1 MQPCD
6 VEIFRPLKR
15 AWQEAVNEHTQETT
29 KLITKVNFAPIFLK
43 AYIKSKNSTTI
54 KNAFE
59 RSGLYP
65 FEANSVNH
73 TKCMQNRHKSVKH
86 SDEDNTESINHQ
98 ESENE
103 KLLFSIWKNEKE
115 LLSCDTMSTVNEFKN
130 TSTAVCSCDDFLI
143 ESKDNMEND
152 VSIENNVGIENDV
165 SIENDFGIENAVSIE
180 NDVGIENVKMML
192 ALKMIP
198 QVIIELVNITSETDF
213 SSLDLSQVEVMEIE
227 VETSMEVDIG
237 ASKPEMSSL
246 LTPERETSQIC
257 SQSMDKE
264 TYQKILSEHLHF
276 PRIEAS
282 KKKAN
287 NREPNISSITSEEWR
302 VQQEHKMKKKNE
314 EQEAKEKRKIERENK
329 RKIKE
334 EQAEKKKNERQ
345 IKQEVIE
352 KTSKESE
359 AVVEKNTRK
368 KSLAKTA
375 SKVSSKA
382 ATRASSKASS
392 KATPIARS
400 KASSKATSI
409 ARSKATIK
417 TIPKKK
423 SKVLCD
429 ITNKGKKE
437 DCRSYIDKS

>member
-1 MQPCD
+1 
-6 VEIFRPLKR
+6 
-15 AWQEAVNEHTQETT
+15 
-29 KLITKVNFAPIFLK
+29 
-43 AYIKSKNSTTI
+43 
-54 KNAFE
+54 
-59 RSGLYP
+59 
-65 FEANSVNH
+65 
-73 TKCMQNRHKSVKH
+73 
-86 SDEDNTESINHQ
+86 
-98 ESENE
+98 
-103 KLLFSIWKNEKE
+103 
-115 LLSCDTMSTVNEFKN
+115 MSAVNEFKN

-165 SIENDFGIENAVSIE
+165 SIENDVGIENAVSIE
-180 NDVGIENVKMML
+180 NDVGIENDVSIENNFNINELTLSEEIVTTK
-192 ALKMIP
+192 ANESSIQESP
-198 QVIIELVNITSETDF
+198 QVIIELVNITSETNF
-213 SSLDLSQVEVMEIE
+213 SSLDLSHLS

-237 ASKPEMSSL
+237 ASKTEMSSL

-257 SQSMDKE
+257 SQSIDKE
-264 TYQKILSEHLHF
+264 TYQKIL
-276 PRIEAS
+276 
-282 KKKAN
+282 K
-287 NREPNISSITSEEWR
+287 
-302 VQQEHKMKKKNE
+302 
-314 EQEAKEKRKIERENK
+314 
-329 RKIKE
+329 

-359 AVVEKNTRK
+359 AVVEKNTRE

-375 SKVSSKA
+375 SKASSKA
-382 ATRASSKASS
+382 ATRASSKVSS

-417 TIPKKK
+417 TIPKKE

-437 DCRSYIDKS
+437 D

>member
-86 SDEDNTESINHQ
+86 SDEDNTESSKSDSILDSLESKISSQTLEIFNYCLVNHQ

-192 ALKMIP
+192 ALKM
-198 QVIIELVNITSETDF
+198 
-213 SSLDLSQVEVMEIE
+213 M
-227 VETSMEVDIG
+227 
-237 ASKPEMSSL
+237 
-246 LTPERETSQIC
+246 
-257 SQSMDKE
+257 
-264 TYQKILSEHLHF
+264 
-276 PRIEAS
+276 
-282 KKKAN
+282 
-287 NREPNISSITSEEWR
+287 
-302 VQQEHKMKKKNE
+302 
-314 EQEAKEKRKIERENK
+314 
-329 RKIKE
+329 
-334 EQAEKKKNERQ
+334 
-345 IKQEVIE
+345 
-352 KTSKESE
+352 
-359 AVVEKNTRK
+359 
-368 KSLAKTA
+368 
-375 SKVSSKA
+375 
-382 ATRASSKASS
+382 
-392 KATPIARS
+392 
-400 KASSKATSI
+400 
-409 ARSKATIK
+409 
-417 TIPKKK
+417 
-423 SKVLCD
+423 
-429 ITNKGKKE
+429 
-437 DCRSYIDKS
+437 